1 MSEMAKHQHLHLQYL
16 LGRIAVFVTGPL
28 IYLTI
33 LFAGYR
39 IRDLRQVRRK
49 CHELFKI
56 HEGPWIIC
64 ANHLTMI
71 DSAILAYAIAPLWRF
86 LFNYEI
92 LPWNVPERANFQRNI
107 FLTIL
112 CYLSKCIPI
121 SRGGDR
127 QEVKSTLDQCLSVLN
142 SGQNVLIFPEGG
154 RSRTGRVDTDNFSY
168 GIGQLIDSCKECKVL
183 CIYMRG
189 DGQHHYSNLPHWGEK
204 FSVLIDVI
212 EPAPT
217 ELTGRRAH
225 RHYAAQSIQKLAMM
239 EENYFASCRQRHSG
253 SDPFHC
259 QEEEQKYSLS
269 EPHLHA

>member
-1 MSEMAKHQHLHLQYL
+1 MIEKMKNHLLLQYN
-16 LGRIAVFVTGPL
+16 LGRIAVFILGPL
-28 IYLTI
+28 IYLAI
-33 LFAGYR
+33 RIAGYR
-39 IRDLRQVRRK
+39 VRDIRQIRNK

-71 DSAILAYAIAPLWRF
+71 DSAILAYAIAPVHRF
-86 LFNYEI
+86 IFNYKI

-107 FLTIL
+107 FLTVL
-112 CYLSKCIPI
+112 CYLTKCIPI

-127 QEVKSTLDQCLSVLN
+127 REVRSTLDQCLQVLRDK
-142 SGQNVLIFPEGG
+142 QNVLIFPEGG
-154 RSRTGRVDTDNFSY
+154 RSRIGRVDTDNFSY

-183 CIYMRG
+183 CIYLRG
-189 DGQHHYSNLPHWGEK
+189 DRQHAYSNLPRWGEK
-204 FSVLIDVI
+204 FSVLLDVI

-239 EENYFASCRQRHSG
+239 EEIYFAPRRQRHCG
-253 SDPFHC
+253 SDGHHI
-259 QEEEQKYSLS
+259 QKKERKYSLS
-269 EPHLHA
+269 GPRLHA